1 MCRGKEGG
9 ITIWKIKGY
18 MSQSLVFSSSSMES
32 ELCMC
37 KLGNQTD
44 NRGIVLRGSGLHRK
58 YKCLSVSEHF
68 NDKLWSS
75 VRKEKFS
82 TVFDKHWV
90 ARNCRDAENTRLGE
104 VRGRGLDTHVHLSA
118 EGTSC
123 VGKVR
128 LHLLEAVGY
137 LTFWKS

>member
-9 ITIWKIKGY
+9 INILRIKGY
-18 MSQSLVFSSSSMES
+18 MSQSLVSSSSSMES

-37 KLGNQTD
+37 KLGNWTD
-44 NRGIVLRGSGLHRK
+44 NRGILLRGSVLHRK

-68 NDKLWSS
+68 NDKLEPV
-75 VRKEKFS
+75 VREEEFS
-82 TVFDKHWV
+82 TVFDKHWI
-90 ARNCRDAENTRLGE
+90 ARNCKDAENTRLGE
-104 VRGRGLDTHVHLSA
+104 VRGRGLDTNVHLSA

-128 LHLLEAVGY
+128 LYLLEAVGY
-137 LTFWKS
+137 LTF